1 MKQEKLFC
9 HFCGAPLGK
18 RESDG
23 RMRLYCEKE
32 RRFIYENPIPAAT
45 GIVSDDSGRILL
57 VRRNRQPGKNL
68 WALPGGF
75 IEMQEGPADA
85 ARRELSE
92 ECGITVHDPSLV
104 DIIYQESR
112 FFGTSLLIIGYSFGS
127 FEGTPRAGDDAEAL
141 EFYNPGELPRMAF
154 ESHNRLIK
162 KFLDKQ
168 KELRR
173 LWSDGV

>member
-9 HFCGAPLGK
+9 HFCGVPLGK

-32 RRFIYENPIPAAT
+32 QRFIYENPIPAAT
-45 GIVSDDSGRILL
+45 GIVPDDAGRILL
-57 VRRNRQPGKNL
+57 IRRNRQPGKNL

-75 IEMQEGPADA
+75 IETQESPADA
-85 ARRELSE
+85 AKRELHE
-92 ECGITVHDPSLV
+92 ECGIVVRDPSLV

-112 FFGTSLLIIGYSFGS
+112 FYGASILIIGYSFGG
-127 FEGTPRAGDDAEAL
+127 FDGTLRPGDDAEEL
-141 EFYNPGELPRMAF
+141 GFYKPDELPKVAF
-154 ESHNRLIK
+154 ESHTRLIK
-162 KFLDKQ
+162 RYLEKQ

>member
-1 MKQEKLFC
+1 
-9 HFCGAPLGK
+9 
-18 RESDG
+18 
-23 RMRLYCEKE
+23 
-32 RRFIYENPIPAAT
+32 
-45 GIVSDDSGRILL
+45 
-57 VRRNRQPGKNL
+57 
-68 WALPGGF
+68 
-75 IEMQEGPADA
+75 MQEGPADA

-127 FEGTPRAGDDAEAL
+127 FEGTPHPGDDAEATA
-141 EFYNPGELPRMAF
+141 FYNPSELPRMAF

-162 KFLDKQ
+162 TYLKKQ

-173 LWSDGV
+173 LWTDGV